1 MITVSIAVDDDDN
14 LYLYRVPFTCRP
26 MYGGL
31 AFAGWCCASQPCL
44 VDRHAA
50 AAHEMDAKYEN
61 CRGASLPRARASTM
75 RATIEIGGDLIG
87 SA

>member
-31 AFAGWCCASQPCL
+31 AFAGWCCASQP
-44 VDRHAA
+44 
-50 AAHEMDAKYEN
+50 
-61 CRGASLPRARASTM
+61 ASRVSSTDMPQLLMRWMPNTRTVEELHFRARAP
-75 RATIEIGGDLIG
+75 AP
-87 SA
+87 